1 MAILELNFK
10 SECLA
15 VQTSVTVI
23 LPETETLYHS
33 TISKYK
39 TLYILHG
46 LSNNHTT
53 YIRNTN
59 IERYAT
65 EKGLAVVMPAADH
78 SFYSNMVHGRNY
90 FEFVS
95 KELPQVMQ
103 NWLPLSDKK
112 EDTFIAGHSMGGYG
126 AFKVALTYPENF
138 QAAASMSGV
147 MDINYIIKEDCFENF
162 STRAI
167 TGEMT
172 SQTGTG
178 NDLFHLLEQNLANQI
193 ELPTLFQNCG
203 TEDFLY
209 EDNIRFR
216 DFALEKKVPLEYRE
230 GPGDHDW
237 DFWDKSIKEIIEW
250 LPL

>member
-10 SECLA
+10 SVCLA
-15 VQTSVTVI
+15 MQTSVTVI
-23 LPETETLYHS
+23 LPETDALYHGS
-33 TISKYK
+33 IPKYK

-53 YIRNTN
+53 YVRNTN

-78 SFYSNMVHGRNY
+78 SFYSNMIHGRDF

-95 KELPQVMQ
+95 TELPHVMK
-103 NWLPLSDKK
+103 NWFPLSDKK

-126 AFKVALTYPENF
+126 AFKVALTFPEKF

-167 TGEMT
+167 TGEMA
-172 SQTGTG
+172 SQTGTE
-178 NDLFHLLEQNLANQI
+178 NDLFHLLETNLQNQVP
-193 ELPTLFQNCG
+193 LPALFQNCG

-209 EDNIRFR
+209 EDNLRFR
-216 DFALEKKVPLEYRE
+216 DFALEKNAPLEYRE

-237 DFWDKSIKEIIEW
+237 DFWDKSIKEIIDW